1 MKKDVKNKTL
11 TIMMA
16 ALAGMTALPMQAM
29 PVFAESTEIRNTTE
43 DGSSFVGDWSCG
55 ASGSKT
61 MTINAD
67 GTYTAKNGDKE
78 ESGKWKMQNG
88 DLMLDNGTTDATR
101 CTLDGDMIN
110 AYADGSVSVYRKG
123 GVIKQT
129 EKESKEEDKAV
140 DDEALDE
147 ALTEA
152 LLAGLA
158 DDKGSKST
166 AEVVEAKEENVVGD
180 WYMLFFGMTLKMTFN
195 EDGTAAISMGNS
207 ESDDSGK
214 WEIKDGK
221 VVVSG
226 TKEEKDAEADE
237 VADETIKEDEAA
249 DESAD
254 KTSEGDEAWVF
265 EYHDDD
271 TMTASIEG
279 MNVTASKDAKA
290 IGATEPAEVK
300 EDATEEDFYGVWKA
314 DEMDGLFGTTTSVE
328 KSGKGKDFI
337 NIKED
342 GTAEATLV
350 TDKRTTEVKD
360 IQTTFADG
368 KLEFDITSE
377 QIQDYLKDEMD
388 MTFDSSTMG
397 EDVTMIDADTSE
409 GEEEDR
415 YPDNDGISHAVLTV
429 LADGRLKCDFTEHA
443 KTKNSSIKTSF
454 VMYLT
459 KVTEDDV
466 EAAKNSAG
474 NENTKETEKE
484 AEPEAEADGDVD
496 AEDTAG
502 DEE

>member
-1 MKKDVKNKTL
+1 MENKEERNVKNKTL
-11 TIMMA
+11 TIMMT

-123 GVIKQT
+123 GVMKQT
-129 EKESKEEDKAV
+129 EKESKEEYKAV

-147 ALTEA
+147 ALTKA

-158 DDKGSKST
+158 DDEDSKST

-226 TKEEKDAEADE
+226 TKEEKDAKADE
-237 VADETIKEDEAA
+237 ATDETSEE

-254 KTSEGDEAWVF
+254 KTSESDEAWIF
-265 EYHDDD
+265 EYHSDD

-314 DEMDGLFGTTTSVE
+314 DEMDGLFGATTSVE

-350 TDKRTTEVKD
+350 TDKSTTEVND

-368 KLEFDITSE
+368 KLEFDIASE

-388 MTFDSSTMG
+388 MTFNTFTLREG
-397 EDVTMIDADTSE
+397 VTMVDVDTSE
-409 GEEEDR
+409 EEGEDK

-429 LADGRLKCDFTEHA
+429 LTDGRLKCDFTEHVQ
-443 KTKNSSIKTSF
+443 TNNSSIKTSF
-454 VMYLT
+454 TMYLT
-459 KVTEDDV
+459 KATEDDI
-466 EAAKNSAG
+466 EKAKNSAG
-474 NENTKETEKE
+474 NEAEPAAEAKENVDTKE
-484 AEPEAEADGDVD
+484 AEE
-496 AEDTAG
+496 
-502 DEE
+502 

>member
-1 MKKDVKNKTL
+1 MKNKTL
-11 TIMMA
+11 TIMMSV
-16 ALAGMTALPMQAM
+16 LAGMIALPMQAM

-78 ESGKWKMQNG
+78 ENGKWKMQNG
-88 DLMLDNGTTDATR
+88 DLMLDNGATDATR

-110 AYADGSVSVYRKG
+110 AYVDGSVSVYRKG
-123 GVIKQT
+123 GMMKQT
-129 EKESKEEDKAV
+129 EKESKEEHKAV

-147 ALTEA
+147 ALTGA
-152 LLAGLA
+152 LLAGMA
-158 DDKGSKST
+158 EDKGSKST

-180 WYMLFFGMTLKMTFN
+180 WYMLFFGMTLKMTLN
-195 EDGTAAISMGNS
+195 EDGTAVLSMGNT
-207 ESDDSGK
+207 ESDNSGK

-226 TKEEKDAEADE
+226 TKEEKDTEA
-237 VADETIKEDEAA
+237 DEAA
-249 DESAD
+249 DETSEGDEAAD
-254 KTSEGDEAWVF
+254 ETSEGDEAWIF

-279 MNVTASKDAKA
+279 MNITASKDAKA
-290 IGATEPAEVK
+290 IGATEPAEAK
-300 EDATEEDFYGVWKA
+300 KDATEEDFYGVWKA
-314 DEMDGLFGTTTSVE
+314 DEMDGLFGATTSIE

-388 MTFDSSTMG
+388 MTFNTFTLREG
-397 EDVTMIDADTSE
+397 VTMVDVDTSE
-409 GEEEDR
+409 EEGEDK

-429 LADGRLKCDFTEHA
+429 LTDGRLKCDFTEHV
-443 KTKNSSIKTSF
+443 KTNNSSIKTSF
-454 VMYLT
+454 TMYLT
-459 KVTEDDV
+459 KATEDDI
-466 EAAKNSAG
+466 EKAKNNAG
-474 NENTKETEKE
+474 NEAEPAAEAEENVDSKE
-484 AEPEAEADGDVD
+484 AEE
-496 AEDTAG
+496 
-502 DEE
+502 

>member
-1 MKKDVKNKTL
+1 MKNKTL
-11 TIMMA
+11 TIMMSV
-16 ALAGMTALPMQAM
+16 LAGMTALPMQAI

-88 DLMLDNGTTDATR
+88 DLMLDNGATDATR

-110 AYADGSVSVYRKG
+110 AYVDGSVSVYRKG
-123 GVIKQT
+123 GVMKQT
-129 EKESKEEDKAV
+129 EKKNKEKYKAV
-140 DDEALDE
+140 DNEALDE
-147 ALTEA
+147 ALTED
-152 LLAGLA
+152 LLAGMA
-158 DDKGSKST
+158 DNKDSKST

-226 TKEEKDAEADE
+226 TKEEKDTEA
-237 VADETIKEDEAA
+237 DEAA

-254 KTSEGDEAWVF
+254 ETSEGDEAWIF
-265 EYHDDD
+265 EYHSDD

-279 MNVTASKDAKA
+279 MNITASKDAKA

-314 DEMDGLFGTTTSVE
+314 DEMDSLFGTTTSVE

-350 TDKRTTEVKD
+350 TDKSTTEVKD

-388 MTFDSSTMG
+388 MAFDSSTMG
-397 EDVTMIDADTSE
+397 EGVTMIDADTSD
-409 GEEEDR
+409 EEDK

-443 KTKNSSIKTSF
+443 KTNNSSIKTSF
-454 VMYLT
+454 TMYLT
-459 KVTEDDV
+459 KATDDDI
-466 EAAKNSAG
+466 EKAKNSAE
-474 NENTKETEKE
+474 NEAEPAAETEENVDAKE
-484 AEPEAEADGDVD
+484 AEE
-496 AEDTAG
+496 
-502 DEE
+502 

>member
-1 MKKDVKNKTL
+1 MKNKTL
-11 TIMMA
+11 TIIMT
-16 ALAGMTALPMQAM
+16 ALAGMTVLPMQTM

-101 CTLDGDMIN
+101 CTLDGNMIN

-129 EKESKEEDKAV
+129 EKESKSKEEYKAV

-166 AEVVEAKEENVVGD
+166 AEIVEAKEENVVGD

-397 EDVTMIDADTSE
+397 EGVTMIDADTSDE
-409 GEEEDR
+409 EEEDK

-454 VMYLT
+454 TMYLT
-459 KVTEDDV
+459 KATENDV

-474 NENTKETEKE
+474 NKNTKETEKE
-484 AEPEAEADGDVD
+484 SEPEAEAEGDIA
-496 AEDTAG
+496 AEDTEA
-502 DEE
+502 EE

>member
-1 MKKDVKNKTL
+1 MKNKTL
-11 TIMMA
+11 TIMMSV
-16 ALAGMTALPMQAM
+16 LAGMTALPMQVM

-78 ESGKWKMQNG
+78 ENGKWKMQNG
-88 DLMLDNGTTDATR
+88 DLMLDNGATDATR

-110 AYADGSVSVYRKG
+110 AYVDGSVSVYRKG
-123 GVIKQT
+123 GMMKQT
-129 EKESKEEDKAV
+129 EKESKEEHKAV

-147 ALTEA
+147 ALTGA
-152 LLAGLA
+152 LLAGMA
-158 DDKGSKST
+158 EDKGSKST

-180 WYMLFFGMTLKMTFN
+180 WYMLFFGMTLKMTLN
-195 EDGTAAISMGNS
+195 EDGTAVLSMGNT
-207 ESDDSGK
+207 ESDNSGK
-214 WEIKDGK
+214 WEIKNGK

-226 TKEEKDAEADE
+226 TKEEKDTEA
-237 VADETIKEDEAA
+237 DEAA
-249 DESAD
+249 DETSEGDEAAD
-254 KTSEGDEAWVF
+254 ETSEGDEAWIF

-279 MNVTASKDAKA
+279 MNITASKDAKA
-290 IGATEPAEVK
+290 IGATEPAEAK
-300 EDATEEDFYGVWKA
+300 KDATEEDFYGVWKA
-314 DEMDGLFGTTTSVE
+314 DEMDGLFGATTSIE

-388 MTFDSSTMG
+388 MTFNTFTLREG
-397 EDVTMIDADTSE
+397 VTMVDVDTSE
-409 GEEEDR
+409 EEGEDK

-429 LADGRLKCDFTEHA
+429 LTDGRLKCDFTEHV
-443 KTKNSSIKTSF
+443 KTNNSSIKTSF
-454 VMYLT
+454 TMYLT
-459 KVTEDDV
+459 KATEDDI
-466 EAAKNSAG
+466 EKAKNNAG
-474 NENTKETEKE
+474 NEAEPAAEAEENVDSKE
-484 AEPEAEADGDVD
+484 AEE
-496 AEDTAG
+496 
-502 DEE
+502 

>member
-1 MKKDVKNKTL
+1 MKNKTL
-11 TIMMA
+11 TIMMSV
-16 ALAGMTALPMQAM
+16 LAGMTALPMHAM

-110 AYADGSVSVYRKG
+110 AYTDGSVSVYRKG
-123 GVIKQT
+123 GVMKQT
-129 EKESKEEDKAV
+129 EKESKEEYKAV
-140 DDEALDE
+140 DDEAL
-147 ALTEA
+147 TKA

-158 DDKGSKST
+158 DDEDSKST

-226 TKEEKDAEADE
+226 TKEEKDAE
-237 VADETIKEDEAA
+237 T

-279 MNVTASKDAKA
+279 MNITASKDAKA

-397 EDVTMIDADTSE
+397 EGVTMIDADTSDE
-409 GEEEDR
+409 EEEDK

-474 NENTKETEKE
+474 NENTKEAKKE
-484 AEPEAEADGDVD
+484 AEPEAEAEGNVNAED
-496 AEDTAG
+496 AEV
-502 DEE
+502 EE

>member
-1 MKKDVKNKTL
+1 MKNKTL
-11 TIMMA
+11 TIMMSV
-16 ALAGMTALPMQAM
+16 LAGMTALPMQAM

-88 DLMLDNGTTDATR
+88 DLMLDNGATDATR

-110 AYADGSVSVYRKG
+110 AYVDGSVSVYRKG
-123 GVIKQT
+123 GAMKQT
-129 EKESKEEDKAV
+129 EKESTEENEKIDEKALMAGLT
-140 DDEALDE
+140 DDED
-147 ALTEA
+147 
-152 LLAGLA
+152 
-158 DDKGSKST
+158 SKST
-166 AEVVEAKEENVVGD
+166 AEVVEPKEKNVVGD
-180 WYMLFFGMTLKMTFN
+180 WYMLFFGMTLKMTLN
-195 EDGTAAISMGNS
+195 EDGTAVLSMGNT
-207 ESDDSGK
+207 ESDNSGK

-226 TKEEKDAEADE
+226 TKEEKDT
-237 VADETIKEDEAA
+237 ET

-254 KTSEGDEAWVF
+254 KTSDGDEDLIF

-279 MNVTASKDAKA
+279 MNITASKDAKA

-300 EDATEEDFYGVWKA
+300 ENATEEDFYGIWKA
-314 DEMDGLFGTTTSVE
+314 DEMDSLFGTTTSVE

-337 NIKED
+337 NIKEN

-350 TDKRTTEVKD
+350 TDKSTTEVKD

-388 MTFDSSTMG
+388 MAFDSSTMG
-397 EDVTMIDADTSE
+397 EGVTMIDADTSD
-409 GEEEDR
+409 EEDK
-415 YPDNDGISHAVLTV
+415 YPDNDGISHAILTV
-429 LADGRLKCDFTEHA
+429 LTDGRLKCDFTEHV
-443 KTKNSSIKTSF
+443 KTNNSSIKTSF
-454 VMYLT
+454 TMYLT
-459 KVTEDDV
+459 KATEDDI
-466 EAAKNSAG
+466 EKAKNSAG
-474 NENTKETEKE
+474 NENIKE
-484 AEPEAEADGDVD
+484 AEKEVEHEAEAEGDVD
-496 AEDTAG
+496 AEDV
-502 DEE
+502 EE

>member
-1 MKKDVKNKTL
+1 MKNKTL
-11 TIMMA
+11 TIMMSV
-16 ALAGMTALPMQAM
+16 LAGMTVLPMQAM

-129 EKESKEEDKAV
+129 EKESKEEYKAV
-140 DDEALDE
+140 DDE

-152 LLAGLA
+152 LLAGMA
-158 DDKGSKST
+158 DNKDSKST

-180 WYMLFFGMTLKMTFN
+180 WYMLFFGMTLKMTLN
-195 EDGTAAISMGNS
+195 EDGTAVLSMENT
-207 ESDDSGK
+207 EADNSGK

-221 VVVSG
+221 VVISG
-226 TKEEKDAEADE
+226 TKEEKDTEADE
-237 VADETIKEDEAA
+237 AADETSEGDEAA

-254 KTSEGDEAWVF
+254 KTSEGDEAWIF
-265 EYHDDD
+265 EYHSDN

-279 MNVTASKDAKA
+279 MNITASKDAKA

-300 EDATEEDFYGVWKA
+300 EDAAEEDFYGVWKA
-314 DEMDGLFGTTTSVE
+314 DEMDSLFGTTTSVE

-350 TDKRTTEVKD
+350 TDKSTTEVKD

-368 KLEFDITSE
+368 KLEFDIASE

-388 MTFDSSTMG
+388 MTFNTFTLREG
-397 EDVTMIDADTSE
+397 VTMVDVDTSK
-409 GEEEDR
+409 EEKEDK

-429 LADGRLKCDFTEHA
+429 LTDGRLKCDFTEHV
-443 KTKNSSIKTSF
+443 KTNNSSIKTSF
-454 VMYLT
+454 TMYLT
-459 KVTEDDV
+459 KATEDDI
-466 EAAKNSAG
+466 EKAKNSAG
-474 NENTKETEKE
+474 NEKAKEAEKE
-484 AEPEAEADGDVD
+484 AEPAAEAEESVD
-496 AEDTAG
+496 AKEA
-502 DEE
+502 EE

>member
-1 MKKDVKNKTL
+1 MKNKTL
-11 TIMMA
+11 TIMMSV
-16 ALAGMTALPMQAM
+16 LAGMTALSMQAM

-67 GTYTAKNGDKE
+67 GTYIAKNGDKE

-110 AYADGSVSVYRKG
+110 AYTDGSVSVYRKG
-123 GVIKQT
+123 GVMKQT
-129 EKESKEEDKAV
+129 EKESKEEYKAV
-140 DDEALDE
+140 NDEALDE
-147 ALTEA
+147 ALTKA

-158 DDKGSKST
+158 DDKDSKST

-226 TKEEKDAEADE
+226 TKEEKDAE
-237 VADETIKEDEAA
+237 T

-279 MNVTASKDAKA
+279 MNITASKDAKA

-360 IQTTFADG
+360 IKTTFADG

-397 EDVTMIDADTSE
+397 EGVTMIDADTSDE
-409 GEEEDR
+409 EEEDK

-466 EAAKNSAG
+466 EAAKNSAE
-474 NENTKETEKE
+474 NENTKEAEKE
-484 AEPEAEADGDVD
+484 AEPEAEDEGDIA
-496 AEDTAG
+496 AEDEA
-502 DEE
+502 EE

>member
-1 MKKDVKNKTL
+1 MKNKTL
-11 TIMMA
+11 TIMMSV
-16 ALAGMTALPMQAM
+16 LAGMTALPMQAM

-88 DLMLDNGTTDATR
+88 DLMLDNGATDATR

-110 AYADGSVSVYRKG
+110 AYVDGSVSVYRKG
-123 GVIKQT
+123 GLMKQT
-129 EKESKEEDKAV
+129 EKKSKEKYKAV
-140 DDEALDE
+140 DDEALNE

-152 LLAGLA
+152 LLAGIEN
-158 DDKGSKST
+158 DKDSKST

-180 WYMLFFGMTLKMTFN
+180 WYMLFFGMTLKMTLN
-195 EDGTAAISMGNS
+195 EDGTAVLSMENT
-207 ESDDSGK
+207 ESDNSGK

-221 VVVSG
+221 VVISG
-226 TKEEKDAEADE
+226 TKEEKDTEADE
-237 VADETIKEDEAA
+237 AADETSEGDEAA

-254 KTSEGDEAWVF
+254 KTSEGDEAWIF
-265 EYHDDD
+265 EYHSDN

-279 MNVTASKDAKA
+279 MNITASKDAKA
-290 IGATEPAEVK
+290 IGATEPAEIK

-350 TDKRTTEVKD
+350 TDKSTTEVND

-368 KLEFDITSE
+368 KLEFDIASE

-388 MTFDSSTMG
+388 MTFNTFTLREG
-397 EDVTMIDADTSE
+397 VTMVDVDTSE
-409 GEEEDR
+409 EEGEDK

-429 LADGRLKCDFTEHA
+429 LTDGRLKCDFTEHV
-443 KTKNSSIKTSF
+443 KTNNSSIKTSF
-454 VMYLT
+454 TMYLT
-459 KVTEDDV
+459 KATEDDI
-466 EAAKNSAG
+466 EKAKNSAG
-474 NENTKETEKE
+474 NEAEPAAEAKENVDTKE
-484 AEPEAEADGDVD
+484 AEE
-496 AEDTAG
+496 
-502 DEE
+502 

>member
-1 MKKDVKNKTL
+1 MKNKTL
-11 TIMMA
+11 TIMMSV
-16 ALAGMTALPMQAM
+16 LAGMIALPMQAM

-78 ESGKWKMQNG
+78 ENGKWKMQNG
-88 DLMLDNGTTDATR
+88 DLMLDNGATDATR

-110 AYADGSVSVYRKG
+110 AYVDGSVSVYRKG
-123 GVIKQT
+123 GMMKQT
-129 EKESKEEDKAV
+129 EKESKEEHKAV

-147 ALTEA
+147 ALTGA
-152 LLAGLA
+152 LLAGMA
-158 DDKGSKST
+158 EDKGSKST

-180 WYMLFFGMTLKMTFN
+180 WYMLFFGMTLKMTLN
-195 EDGTAAISMGNS
+195 EDGTAVLSMGNT
-207 ESDDSGK
+207 ESDNSGK

-226 TKEEKDAEADE
+226 TKEEKDTEA
-237 VADETIKEDEAA
+237 DEAA
-249 DESAD
+249 DE
-254 KTSEGDEAWVF
+254 TSEGDEAWIF

-279 MNVTASKDAKA
+279 MNITASKDAKA
-290 IGATEPAEVK
+290 IGATEPAEAK
-300 EDATEEDFYGVWKA
+300 KDATEEDFYGVWKA
-314 DEMDGLFGTTTSVE
+314 DEMDGLFGATTSIE

-388 MTFDSSTMG
+388 MTFNT
-397 EDVTMIDADTSE
+397 
-409 GEEEDR
+409 
-415 YPDNDGISHAVLTV
+415 
-429 LADGRLKCDFTEHA
+429 FT
-443 KTKNSSIKTSF
+443 
-454 VMYLT
+454 LR
-459 KVTEDDV
+459 
-466 EAAKNSAG
+466 
-474 NENTKETEKE
+474 
-484 AEPEAEADGDVD
+484 
-496 AEDTAG
+496 
-502 DEE
+502 

>member
-1 MKKDVKNKTL
+1 MKNKTL
-11 TIMMA
+11 TIMMSV
-16 ALAGMTALPMQAM
+16 LAGMTVLPMQAM

-88 DLMLDNGTTDATR
+88 DLMLDNGATDATR

-110 AYADGSVSVYRKG
+110 AYVDGSVSVYRKG
-123 GVIKQT
+123 GLMKQT
-129 EKESKEEDKAV
+129 EKKSKEKYKAV

-152 LLAGLA
+152 LLAGMA
-158 DDKGSKST
+158 DDKCSKST

-226 TKEEKDAEADE
+226 TKEEKDAE
-237 VADETIKEDEAA
+237 TDEAA
-249 DESAD
+249 DETNEGDETANESTD
-254 KTSEGDEAWVF
+254 KTSEGDEAWIF
-265 EYHDDD
+265 EYHSDD

-300 EDATEEDFYGVWKA
+300 EDAIEEDFYGVWKA
-314 DEMDGLFGTTTSVE
+314 DEMDGLFGATTSVE

-350 TDKRTTEVKD
+350 TDKSTTEVKD

-388 MTFDSSTMG
+388 ITFDASTMG
-397 EDVTMIDADTSE
+397 EGVTMIDSDTSE
-409 GEEEDR
+409 EEEEDK

-466 EAAKNSAG
+466 EAAKNSVG
-474 NENTKETEKE
+474 NENTKEAEKE
-484 AEPEAEADGDVD
+484 AEPVAETDGDVD
-496 AEDTAG
+496 AEDAEA
-502 DEE
+502 EE

>member
-1 MKKDVKNKTL
+1 MKNKTL
-11 TIMMA
+11 TIMMSV
-16 ALAGMTALPMQAM
+16 LAGMTALPMQAM

-88 DLMLDNGTTDATR
+88 DLMLDNGATDATR

-110 AYADGSVSVYRKG
+110 AYVNGSVSVYRKG
-123 GVIKQT
+123 GVMKQA
-129 EKESKEEDKAV
+129 EKESTEENEKTDEKALIV
-140 DDEALDE
+140 
-147 ALTEA
+147 
-152 LLAGLA
+152 GLA
-158 DDKGSKST
+158 DDEDSKST

-226 TKEEKDAEADE
+226 TKEEKDTEADE
-237 VADETIKEDEAA
+237 AADETSEGDEAA

-254 KTSEGDEAWVF
+254 KTSDGDEDLIF

-279 MNVTASKDAKA
+279 MNITASKDAKA

-300 EDATEEDFYGVWKA
+300 EDAAEEDFYGVWKA
-314 DEMDGLFGTTTSVE
+314 DEMDSLFGTTTSVE

-350 TDKRTTEVKD
+350 TDKSTTEVKD

-368 KLEFDITSE
+368 KLEFDIASE

-388 MTFDSSTMG
+388 MTFNTFTLREG
-397 EDVTMIDADTSE
+397 VTMVDVDTSK
-409 GEEEDR
+409 EEKEDK

-429 LADGRLKCDFTEHA
+429 LTDGRLKCDFTEHV
-443 KTKNSSIKTSF
+443 KTNNSSIKTSF
-454 VMYLT
+454 TMYLT
-459 KVTEDDV
+459 KVTEDDI
-466 EAAKNSAG
+466 EKAKNSAG
-474 NENTKETEKE
+474 NEVEPAAETEENVDVKE
-484 AEPEAEADGDVD
+484 V
-496 AEDTAG
+496 
-502 DEE
+502 EE

>member
-1 MKKDVKNKTL
+1 MKNKTL
-11 TIMMA
+11 TIMMSV
-16 ALAGMTALPMQAM
+16 LAGMTALPMQAM

-88 DLMLDNGTTDATR
+88 DLMLDNGATDATR

-110 AYADGSVSVYRKG
+110 AYVDGSVSVYRKG
-123 GVIKQT
+123 GVMKQT
-129 EKESKEEDKAV
+129 EKESTEENEKIDEKALMAGLT
-140 DDEALDE
+140 DDED
-147 ALTEA
+147 
-152 LLAGLA
+152 
-158 DDKGSKST
+158 SKST

-226 TKEEKDAEADE
+226 TKEEKDTEADE
-237 VADETIKEDEAA
+237 AADETSEGDEAA

-254 KTSEGDEAWVF
+254 KTSDGDEDLIF

-279 MNVTASKDAKA
+279 MNITASKDAKA

-314 DEMDGLFGTTTSVE
+314 DEMDGLFGATTSVE

-350 TDKRTTEVKD
+350 TDKSTTEVKD

-377 QIQDYLKDEMD
+377 QIQDYLKDEMN
-388 MTFDSSTMG
+388 MAFDSSTMG
-397 EDVTMIDADTSE
+397 EGVTMIDADTSDE
-409 GEEEDR
+409 KDK

-443 KTKNSSIKTSF
+443 KTNNSSIKTSF
-454 VMYLT
+454 TMYLT
-459 KVTEDDV
+459 KATEDDI
-466 EAAKNSAG
+466 EKAKNSAG
-474 NENTKETEKE
+474 NEAEPATEAEENVDSKE
-484 AEPEAEADGDVD
+484 AEE
-496 AEDTAG
+496 
-502 DEE
+502 

>member
-1 MKKDVKNKTL
+1 MKNKTL
-11 TIMMA
+11 TIIMT
-16 ALAGMTALPMQAM
+16 ALAGMTALPMQTM

-78 ESGKWKMQNG
+78 ESGKWKMQNS

-110 AYADGSVSVYRKG
+110 AYVDGSVSVYRKG
-123 GVIKQT
+123 GIMKQT
-129 EKESKEEDKAV
+129 EKESDEKDDKI
-140 DDEALDE
+140 DDKILMD
-147 ALTEA
+147 
-152 LLAGLA
+152 GLA
-158 DDKGSKST
+158 DDEDSKST

-226 TKEEKDAEADE
+226 TKEEKDAETDE
-237 VADETIKEDEAA
+237 AADETSKEDEAA

-254 KTSEGDEAWVF
+254 KTSEGDETWVF

-279 MNVTASKDAKA
+279 MNITASKDAKA

-314 DEMDGLFGTTTSVE
+314 DEMDGLFGATTSVE

-397 EDVTMIDADTSE
+397 EGVTMIDADTSDE
-409 GEEEDR
+409 EEEDK

-454 VMYLT
+454 AMYLT
-459 KVTEDDV
+459 KTTEDDI
-466 EAAKNSAG
+466 EKAKNSAG
-474 NENTKETEKE
+474 NEAEPAAEAEENVDSKE
-484 AEPEAEADGDVD
+484 AEE
-496 AEDTAG
+496 
-502 DEE
+502 

>member
-1 MKKDVKNKTL
+1 MKNKTL
-11 TIMMA
+11 TIMMSV
-16 ALAGMTALPMQAM
+16 LAGMTALPMQAM

-129 EKESKEEDKAV
+129 EKESKEEYKAV

-226 TKEEKDAEADE
+226 TKEEKDAE
-237 VADETIKEDEAA
+237 T

-279 MNVTASKDAKA
+279 MNITASKDAKA

-314 DEMDGLFGTTTSVE
+314 DEMDGLFGTTTSIE

-360 IQTTFADG
+360 IKTTFADG

-397 EDVTMIDADTSE
+397 EGVTMIDADTSDE
-409 GEEEDR
+409 EEEDK

-454 VMYLT
+454 TMYLT
-459 KVTEDDV
+459 KATEDDI
-466 EAAKNSAG
+466 EKSKNSAG

-484 AEPEAEADGDVD
+484 AEPAAEAEGDVNAED
-496 AEDTAG
+496 AEA
-502 DEE
+502 EE

>member
-1 MKKDVKNKTL
+1 MENKEERNVKNKTL
-11 TIMMA
+11 TIMMT

-123 GVIKQT
+123 GVMKQT
-129 EKESKEEDKAV
+129 EKESKEEYKAV

-147 ALTEA
+147 ALTKA

-158 DDKGSKST
+158 DDEDSKST

-226 TKEEKDAEADE
+226 TKEEKDAKADE
-237 VADETIKEDEAA
+237 ATDETSEE

-254 KTSEGDEAWVF
+254 KTSESDEAWIF
-265 EYHDDD
+265 EYHSDD

-314 DEMDGLFGTTTSVE
+314 DEMDGLFGATTSVE

-350 TDKRTTEVKD
+350 TDKSTTEVND

-368 KLEFDITSE
+368 KLEFDIASE

-388 MTFDSSTMG
+388 MTFNTFTLREG
-397 EDVTMIDADTSE
+397 VTMVDVDTSE
-409 GEEEDR
+409 EEGEDK

-429 LADGRLKCDFTEHA
+429 LTDGRLKCDFTEHV
-443 KTKNSSIKTSF
+443 KTNNSSIKTSF
-454 VMYLT
+454 TMYLT
-459 KVTEDDV
+459 KATEDDI
-466 EAAKNSAG
+466 EKAKNSAG
-474 NENTKETEKE
+474 NEAEPAAEAKENVDTKE
-484 AEPEAEADGDVD
+484 AEE
-496 AEDTAG
+496 
-502 DEE
+502 

>member
-1 MKKDVKNKTL
+1 M
-11 TIMMA
+11 
-16 ALAGMTALPMQAM
+16 
-29 PVFAESTEIRNTTE
+29 
-43 DGSSFVGDWSCG
+43 
-55 ASGSKT
+55 
-61 MTINAD
+61 
-67 GTYTAKNGDKE
+67 
-78 ESGKWKMQNG
+78 
-88 DLMLDNGTTDATR
+88 
-101 CTLDGDMIN
+101 
-110 AYADGSVSVYRKG
+110 
-123 GVIKQT
+123 KQT
-129 EKESKEEDKAV
+129 EKKNKEKYKAV
-140 DDEALDE
+140 DNEALDE

-152 LLAGLA
+152 FLAGMA
-158 DDKGSKST
+158 DNKDSKST

-195 EDGTAAISMGNS
+195 EDGTAAISIGNS

-226 TKEEKDAEADE
+226 TKEEKDTEADE
-237 VADETIKEDEAA
+237 AADETSEGDEAA

-254 KTSEGDEAWVF
+254 ETSEGDEAWIF
-265 EYHDDD
+265 EYHSDD

-279 MNVTASKDAKA
+279 MNITASKDAKA

-314 DEMDGLFGTTTSVE
+314 DEMDSLFGTTTSVE

-350 TDKRTTEVKD
+350 TDKSTTEVKD

-388 MTFDSSTMG
+388 MTFSSFTLREG
-397 EDVTMIDADTSE
+397 VTMVDVDTSE
-409 GEEEDR
+409 EEGEDK

-429 LADGRLKCDFTEHA
+429 LTDGRLKCDFTEHA
-443 KTKNSSIKTSF
+443 KTNNSSIKTSF
-454 VMYLT
+454 TMYLT
-459 KVTEDDV
+459 KATEDDI
-466 EAAKNSAG
+466 EKAKNSAG
-474 NENTKETEKE
+474 NEAEPAAEAEENVDTKE
-484 AEPEAEADGDVD
+484 AEE
-496 AEDTAG
+496 
-502 DEE
+502 

>member
-1 MKKDVKNKTL
+1 MKNKTL
-11 TIMMA
+11 TIMMSV
-16 ALAGMTALPMQAM
+16 LAGMTALPMQAM

-61 MTINAD
+61 MIINAD

-88 DLMLDNGTTDATR
+88 DLMLDNGATDATR

-110 AYADGSVSVYRKG
+110 AYVDGSVSVYRKG
-123 GVIKQT
+123 GMMKQA
-129 EKESKEEDKAV
+129 EKESKEEYKAV

-152 LLAGLA
+152 LLAGIEN
-158 DDKGSKST
+158 DKDSKST

-180 WYMLFFGMTLKMTFN
+180 WYMLFFGMTLKMTLN
-195 EDGTAAISMGNS
+195 EDGTAVLSMGNT
-207 ESDDSGK
+207 ESDNSGK

-221 VVVSG
+221 VVISG
-226 TKEEKDAEADE
+226 TKEEKDTEADE
-237 VADETIKEDEAA
+237 AADETSEGDEAA

-254 KTSEGDEAWVF
+254 KTSEGDEAWIF
-265 EYHDDD
+265 EYHSDN

-279 MNVTASKDAKA
+279 MNITASKDAKA

-350 TDKRTTEVKD
+350 TDKSTTEVKD

-368 KLEFDITSE
+368 KLEFDIASE

-388 MTFDSSTMG
+388 MTFNTFTLREG
-397 EDVTMIDADTSE
+397 VTMVDVDTSE
-409 GEEEDR
+409 EEGEDK

-429 LADGRLKCDFTEHA
+429 LTDGRLKCDFTEHV
-443 KTKNSSIKTSF
+443 KTNNSSIKTSF
-454 VMYLT
+454 TMYLT
-459 KVTEDDV
+459 KATEDDI
-466 EAAKNSAG
+466 EKATNSAG
-474 NENTKETEKE
+474 NEAEPAAEAEENVDTKE
-484 AEPEAEADGDVD
+484 AEE
-496 AEDTAG
+496 
-502 DEE
+502 

>member
-1 MKKDVKNKTL
+1 MKNKTL
-11 TIMMA
+11 TIMMSV
-16 ALAGMTALPMQAM
+16 LAGMTALPMQAM

-61 MTINAD
+61 MIINAD

-88 DLMLDNGTTDATR
+88 DLMLDNGATDATR

-110 AYADGSVSVYRKG
+110 AYVDGSVSVYRKG
-123 GVIKQT
+123 GMMKQA
-129 EKESKEEDKAV
+129 EKESKEEYKAV

-152 LLAGLA
+152 LLAGIEN
-158 DDKGSKST
+158 DKDSKST
-166 AEVVEAKEENVVGD
+166 AKVVEAKEENVVGD
-180 WYMLFFGMTLKMTFN
+180 WYMLFFGMTLKMTLN
-195 EDGTAAISMGNS
+195 EDGTAVLSMGNT
-207 ESDDSGK
+207 ESDNSGK

-221 VVVSG
+221 VVISG
-226 TKEEKDAEADE
+226 TKEEKDTEADE
-237 VADETIKEDEAA
+237 AADETSEGDEAA

-254 KTSEGDEAWVF
+254 KTSEGDEAWIF
-265 EYHDDD
+265 EYHSDN

-279 MNVTASKDAKA
+279 MNITASKDAKA

-350 TDKRTTEVKD
+350 TDKSTTEVKD

-368 KLEFDITSE
+368 KLEFDIASE

-388 MTFDSSTMG
+388 MTFNTFTLREG
-397 EDVTMIDADTSE
+397 VTMVDVDTSE
-409 GEEEDR
+409 EEGEDK

-429 LADGRLKCDFTEHA
+429 LTDGRLKCDFTEHV
-443 KTKNSSIKTSF
+443 KTNNSSIKTSF
-454 VMYLT
+454 TMYLT
-459 KVTEDDV
+459 KATEDDI
-466 EAAKNSAG
+466 EKAKNSAG
-474 NENTKETEKE
+474 NEAEPAAEAEENVDTKE
-484 AEPEAEADGDVD
+484 AEE
-496 AEDTAG
+496 
-502 DEE
+502 

>member
-1 MKKDVKNKTL
+1 MKNKTL
-11 TIMMA
+11 TIMMSV
-16 ALAGMTALPMQAM
+16 LAGMIALPMQAM

-78 ESGKWKMQNG
+78 ENGKWKMQNG
-88 DLMLDNGTTDATR
+88 DLMLDNGATDATR

-110 AYADGSVSVYRKG
+110 AYVDGSVSVYRKG
-123 GVIKQT
+123 GMMKQT
-129 EKESKEEDKAV
+129 EKESKEEHKAV

-147 ALTEA
+147 ALTGA
-152 LLAGLA
+152 LLAGMA
-158 DDKGSKST
+158 EDKGSKST

-180 WYMLFFGMTLKMTFN
+180 WYMLFFGMTLKMTLN
-195 EDGTAAISMGNS
+195 EDGTAVLSMGNT
-207 ESDDSGK
+207 ESDNSGK

-226 TKEEKDAEADE
+226 TKEEKDTEA
-237 VADETIKEDEAA
+237 DEAA
-249 DESAD
+249 DETSEGDEAAD
-254 KTSEGDEAWVF
+254 ETSEGDEAWIF

-279 MNVTASKDAKA
+279 MNITASKDAKA
-290 IGATEPAEVK
+290 IGATEPAEAK
-300 EDATEEDFYGVWKA
+300 KDATEEDFYGVWKA
-314 DEMDGLFGTTTSVE
+314 DEMDGLFGATTSIE

-368 KLEFDITSE
+368 KLDFDITSE

-388 MTFDSSTMG
+388 MTFNTFTLREG
-397 EDVTMIDADTSE
+397 VTMVDVDTSE
-409 GEEEDR
+409 EEGEDK

-429 LADGRLKCDFTEHA
+429 LTDGRLKCDFTEHV
-443 KTKNSSIKTSF
+443 KTNNSSIKTSF
-454 VMYLT
+454 TMYLT
-459 KVTEDDV
+459 KATEDDI
-466 EAAKNSAG
+466 EKAKNNAG
-474 NENTKETEKE
+474 NEAEPAAEAEENVDSKE
-484 AEPEAEADGDVD
+484 AEE
-496 AEDTAG
+496 
-502 DEE
+502 

>member
-1 MKKDVKNKTL
+1 MENKEERNVKNKTL
-11 TIMMA
+11 TIMMT

-123 GVIKQT
+123 GVMKQT
-129 EKESKEEDKAV
+129 EKESKEEYKAV
-140 DDEALDE
+140 DDEAL
-147 ALTEA
+147 TKA

-158 DDKGSKST
+158 DDEDSKST

-226 TKEEKDAEADE
+226 TKEEKDAKADE
-237 VADETIKEDEAA
+237 ATDETSEE

-254 KTSEGDEAWVF
+254 KTSESDEAWIF
-265 EYHDDD
+265 EYHSDD

-314 DEMDGLFGTTTSVE
+314 DEMDGLFGATTSVE

-350 TDKRTTEVKD
+350 TDKSTTEVND

-368 KLEFDITSE
+368 KLEFDIASE

-388 MTFDSSTMG
+388 MTFNTFTLREG
-397 EDVTMIDADTSE
+397 VTMVDVDTSE
-409 GEEEDR
+409 EEGEDK

-429 LADGRLKCDFTEHA
+429 LTDGRLKCDFTEHV
-443 KTKNSSIKTSF
+443 KTNNSSIKTSF
-454 VMYLT
+454 TMYLT
-459 KVTEDDV
+459 KATEDDI
-466 EAAKNSAG
+466 EKAKNSAG
-474 NENTKETEKE
+474 NEAEPAAEAKENVDTKE
-484 AEPEAEADGDVD
+484 AEE
-496 AEDTAG
+496 
-502 DEE
+502 